1 MPSTDLTNGRT
12 FLYLGETTYTYSTV
26 TPAGDEDPS
35 AEGWYEEDGGVYTLT
50 EDTEVD
56 PNKTYYTRAEQYVK
70 GVIYKYNTTTSS
82 WDAQS
87 SGDTFIAITTQEID
101 ALFA

>member
-1 MPSTDLTNGRT
+1 M
-12 FLYLGETTYTYSTV
+12 YTEV
-26 TPAGDEDPS
+26 TPVGTENPS
-35 AEGWYEEDGGVYTLT
+35 ALGWYELDGSDYVLSEDET
-50 EDTEVD
+50 VD
-56 PNKTYYTRAEQYVK
+56 DQKTYYTRAEQYVK